1 MIVRSFFVFVLAL
14 PVLALADEL
23 PAIDV
28 EQNAYFPYVLEID
41 ALDDLFDLLDKHLD
55 LSRMETEKRMTK
67 EQLGRLMDNAPEAVS
82 SLLSTE
88 GYFSPTVKIKLDEST
103 VPALVS
109 LKVDA
114 GQPTLVR
121 SVDVNYLGDIVP
133 DEVRMK
139 RLEERQEQ
147 TWPLP
152 KGSVFRQSAWDSA
165 KRGAVNTLLN
175 RRYPAAKL
183 VHAEANVNPEAH
195 TVDLT
200 VDVDSGPAYF
210 YGPLSITGLS
220 RYPEKLILN
229 NVQFREGAEYRRND
243 LLDLQTDLQNLPHFS
258 LVLVDVDLPADPP
271 FIAPVKVTVQEAPL
285 SKISTGL
292 GFSTNTGMRGSFD
305 YRYLNLMDR
314 AWVLDTGLRLQQKE
328 QAVSA
333 GITFPRFA
341 SGYEHRVYAS
351 YVNENIQGLDTSTW
365 KAGVSR
371 SSTEKYIDRLMAI
384 EYQMERRALNDG
396 TVFDPQSLT
405 AKYQWVRRDVDRI
418 RNPRS
423 GNVITVEGGG
433 ALKGLLSDESFV
445 RLYGRGVQFWPV
457 GEKSVV
463 VARLELGDT
472 FTKDPLRV
480 PTDWLFRTGGS
491 SSVRG
496 YDYQSLGL
504 SVGGST
510 IPGRVMAVSSLEFQT
525 PVYKD
530 WLGAVFVDHGGVGD
544 QWKDWRGSTGVG
556 VGTRWVSPVGVIGLD
571 VARGVEENQFR
582 VHFSMGVTF

>member
-1 MIVRSFFVFVLAL
+1 MLVLVL
-14 PVLALADEL
+14 PVLVRAEEP
-23 PAIDV
+23 PATET
-28 EQNAYFPYVLEID
+28 EQSVYFPYVLNIEAPD
-41 ALDDLFDLLDKHLD
+41 ELQGLLEKHLD
-55 LSRMETEKRMTK
+55 LSRLKTEKRMTR
-67 EQLGRLMDNAPEAVS
+67 EQLTRMIDNASEAVAG
-82 SLLSTE
+82 LLATE
-88 GYFSPTVKIKLDEST
+88 GYFSPTVKTKLDESV
-103 VPALVS
+103 VPAIVS
-109 LKVDA
+109 LEVDA
-114 GQPTLVR
+114 GKPTLVR
-121 SVDVNYLGDIVP
+121 SVDVNYLGDIIP

-152 KGSVFRQSAWDSA
+152 KGSVFRQSAWDSG
-165 KRGAVNTLLN
+165 KRGAVSLLLN

-183 VHAEANVNPEAH
+183 VRTEANVDPEAH
-195 TVDLT
+195 AVDLV
-200 VDVDSGPAYF
+200 VDVESGPAYF
-210 YGPLSITGLS
+210 YGPVSITGLS
-220 RYPEKLILN
+220 RYPEKLVRN
-229 NVQFREGAEYRRND
+229 NVKFAEGAEYRRND
-243 LLDLQTDLQNLPHFS
+243 LLELQTYLQNLPHFS
-258 LVLVDVDLPADPP
+258 LVLVDVDLPAKPP
-271 FIAPVKVTVQEAPL
+271 FIAPVKVTLQEAPM

-292 GFSTNTGMRGSFD
+292 GFSSNTGARGSFD

-314 AWVLDTGLRLQQKE
+314 GWVLDSGLSLEQKE
-328 QAVSA
+328 QSFNT

-341 SGYEHRVYAS
+341 SGYEHRVYGS
-351 YVNENIQGLDTSTW
+351 FVREDIQGLTTSTW
-365 KAGVSR
+365 KTGVSR
-371 SSTEKYIDRLMAI
+371 SSTEKNIDRLIAI
-384 EYQMERRALNDG
+384 EYQMERRELNDG
-396 TVFDPQSLT
+396 SISDPQSLT

-423 GNVITVEGGG
+423 GNVITLEGGG

-463 VARLELGDT
+463 VGRLELGDT
-472 FTKDPLRV
+472 FTKESFNV

-504 SVGGST
+504 SLGGSV
-510 IPGRVMAVSSLEFQT
+510 IPGRVMAVSSIEFQT

-544 QWKDWRGSTGVG
+544 QWKDWRGSTGAG
-556 VGTRWVSPVGVIGLD
+556 LGTRWVSPVGVIGLD
-571 VARGVEENQFR
+571 VARGVEAKQFR

>member
-1 MIVRSFFVFVLAL
+1 MAFPFLSLAE
-14 PVLALADEL
+14 EL
-23 PAIDV
+23 PAADA
-28 EQNAYFPYVLEID
+28 EQSVYFPYVLNIE
-41 ALDDLFDLLDKHLD
+41 APGDLLALLEKHLD
-55 LSRMETEKRMTK
+55 LARWKTEKRMTK
-67 EQLGRLMDNAPEAVS
+67 EQLSRLIDNAPDAVAG
-82 SLLSTE
+82 LLATE
-88 GYFSPTVKIKLDEST
+88 GYFSPRVTASMDEST
-103 VPALVS
+103 IPAIVS
-109 LKVDA
+109 LDVDA
-114 GQPTLVR
+114 GKPTLVR
-121 SVDVNYLGDIVP
+121 SVDVNYLGDIIP

-147 TWPLP
+147 NWPLP
-152 KGSVFRQSAWDSA
+152 KGSIFRQSDWDSA
-165 KRGAVNTLLN
+165 KRGAVSSLLN

-183 VHAEANVNPEAH
+183 VHAEASVDPEAN

-200 VDVDSGPAYF
+200 VDIDSGPAYF
-210 YGPLSITGLS
+210 YGPVSITGLS
-220 RYPEKLILN
+220 RYPEKLIRN
-229 NVQFREGAEYRRND
+229 NIQFREGAEYRRND
-243 LLDLQTDLQNLPHFS
+243 LLELQTYLQNLPHFS
-258 LVLVDVDLPADPP
+258 LVLVDVDLPPDAP

-292 GFSTNTGMRGSFD
+292 GYSTNTGMRGSFD

-314 AWVLDTGLRLQQKE
+314 GWVLDSGVSLQQKE
-328 QAVSA
+328 QSASA

-371 SSTEKYIDRLMAI
+371 SSTEKNIDRLIAI
-384 EYQMERRALNDG
+384 EYQMERRELNDG
-396 TVFDPQSLT
+396 TVSDPQSLT

-423 GNVITVEGGG
+423 GNVITLEGGG

-457 GEKSVV
+457 GEKNVV
-463 VARLELGDT
+463 VARLEAGDT
-472 FTKDPLRV
+472 FTKESFNV
-480 PTDWLFRTGGS
+480 PSDWLFRTGGS

-504 SVGGST
+504 SLGGST
-510 IPGRVMAVSSLEFQT
+510 IPGRVMAVSSIEYQQ

-556 VGTRWVSPVGVIGLD
+556 VGARWASPVGVIGFD

-582 VHFSMGVTF
+582 VHFTMGVTF